1 MQQGLRLALAM
12 LGVWTRCRCFG
23 IAKNY
28 RAMAQVH
35 LLCVT
40 QGLYAIAINRIHT
53 DNAHDPSE
61 WE

>member
-1 MQQGLRLALAM
+1 MQPGLRLALAM
-12 LGVWTRCRCFG
+12 LGVWMHCRCFG

-28 RAMAQVH
+28 RAKAQAH

-53 DNAHDPSE
+53 GNVHHPSQ
-61 WE
+61 W